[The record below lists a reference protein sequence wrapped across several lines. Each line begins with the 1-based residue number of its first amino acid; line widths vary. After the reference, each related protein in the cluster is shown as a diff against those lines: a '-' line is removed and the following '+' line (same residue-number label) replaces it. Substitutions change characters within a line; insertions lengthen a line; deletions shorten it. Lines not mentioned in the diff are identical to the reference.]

1 MNDNMGEM
9 VKIIEQPAT
18 RYTLTE
24 TELKAFLDRLKEVII
39 KNKYLINEANKED
52 LKHSR
57 KQIKIK
63 EFIDIIEKYKQT
75 QGFLTKENERK
86 IVIYKGEP
94 YLTLHIYLQA
104 YTQKTKVM
112 LINQNFMNGVNA
124 ILFNIFNQV
133 LAEYNITNLIDN
145 ITSFSMQKYLEIK
158 DAYNQTIVIG
168 DSTIYQL
175 LEKSENNIKFFPY
188 NNIAIY
194 CEDEK
199 LEQLEEAIY
208 IYANEN
214 QCEIETI
221 YADKLDDVIKII
233 NNDTFKSM
241 AVLITQ
247 NNENREKFF
256 YEIKNK
262 EIFVNEN
269 PFKKE
274 VGKIYNYLK

>member
-145 ITSFSMQKYLEIK
+145 TTSFSMQKYLEIK

>member
-274 VGKIYNYLK
+274 VGKIYNY